1 MSDTT
6 KPYSLDNMNNIFK
19 IPICYNKQ
27 VKQLSDSVVTDL
39 ELLKSIDNKESSI
52 YDNIFTPS
60 NKPSNKIIEQVALH
74 YTTDIDYLKETQTL
88 IKSINSDEIN
98 TIRNKHG
105 FSELVSQTVAR
116 LGYTH

>member
-1 MSDTT
+1 MGDTT

-60 NKPSNKIIEQVALH
+60 TNHPTKLLNRLLYIIPQ
-74 YTTDIDYLKETQTL
+74 IL
-88 IKSINSDEIN
+88 II
-98 TIRNKHG
+98 
-105 FSELVSQTVAR
+105 
-116 LGYTH
+116 